1 MFIVI
6 TGLDGSGTSTIAE
19 KLHEIDKKSILVR
32 TPSVEFSN
40 REKVDEIVREIS
52 PMSHYLYY
60 LSSVVY
66 MSDYI
71 RRNIDYKENNVYCV
85 RYLVDTVVSH
95 QVAGLDVEL
104 DYESYGIIKP
114 DLTIFIGLNE
124 NLRQERI
131 SKRGKSILDKVL
143 DNNEKRKEFF
153 KGFEKNLSKNETI
166 YFDNGDGNITEKVKQ
181 LFEEINRRKWEWS
194 LKIFYC
200 QMNKK

>member
-19 KLHEIDKKSILVR
+19 KLHEIDKNSILIR

-40 REKVDEIVREIS
+40 REKIDEIVREIS

-66 MSDYI
+66 MSDFI
-71 RRNIDYKENNVYCV
+71 KHNINYKENNVYCV

-95 QVAGLDVEL
+95 QVAGLDVGL
-104 DYESYGIIKP
+104 DYDSYGIIKP

-124 NLRQERI
+124 QVRQERI
-131 SKRGKSILDKVL
+131 TKRGKSVLDKVL
-143 DNNEKRKEFF
+143 DDNEKREAFLKS
-153 KGFEKNLSKNETI
+153 FEKNLPKNETI
-166 YFDNGDGNITEKVKQ
+166 YFDNGNDNVTENGKQ
-181 LFEEINRRKWEWS
+181 LFEEINRRK
-194 LKIFYC
+194 LL
-200 QMNKK
+200 